1 MPGKLQVYGELR
13 GFIGEIR
20 LVGKH
25 QGFAAR
31 TLGRSI
37 RN

>member
-13 GFIGEIR
+13 GFIGEIG

-25 QGFAAR
+25 YGFAGGKAGP
-31 TLGRSI
+31 LD
-37 RN
+37 